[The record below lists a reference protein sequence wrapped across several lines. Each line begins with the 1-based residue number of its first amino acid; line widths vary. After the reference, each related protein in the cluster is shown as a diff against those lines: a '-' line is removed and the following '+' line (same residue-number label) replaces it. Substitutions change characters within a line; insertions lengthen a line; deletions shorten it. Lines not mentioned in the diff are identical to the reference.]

1 MSQIIWTIQYDLLV
15 KYKES
20 SPLDSTDDSD
30 SNNESS
36 LENSSSESGAEDDLI
51 SPSIDYKSS
60 ETEPYFGLQGNLT
73 IQFGGLTRS
82 NENFMNANGMN
93 F

>member
-1 MSQIIWTIQYDLLV
+1 M

-20 SPLDSTDDSD
+20 PPLDSTDDSD

-51 SPSIDYKSS
+51 SPSIDHKSS
-60 ETEPYFGLQGNLT
+60 ETEPYFGLQGNSS
-73 IQFGGLTRS
+73 IQFGGRTRS
-82 NENFMNANGMN
+82 NENLMNTIAMN